1 MLASTFMAPAS
12 TEDNRDPLGK
22 QVFEE
27 ACSSCHAWNGQGQ
40 QTPIAALRGRRSVY
54 DPTGVNT
61 IQTVLRGGA
70 VDAPQGHAF
79 MPAFARGYS
88 NAEIAAVTNYV
99 LAHFGAQ
106 TSHVL
111 PKDVAKARQN

>member
-1 MLASTFMAPAS
+1 MAPAA
-12 TEDNRDPLGK
+12 TEAPRDPLGK

-40 QTPIAALRGRRSVY
+40 QTPIAALRGRRSIY
-54 DPTGVNT
+54 DRTGVNT

-79 MPAFARGYS
+79 MPAFGRAYS

-99 LAHFGAQ
+99 LAHFGSQ

-111 PKDVAKARQN
+111 PKDVAEARQN